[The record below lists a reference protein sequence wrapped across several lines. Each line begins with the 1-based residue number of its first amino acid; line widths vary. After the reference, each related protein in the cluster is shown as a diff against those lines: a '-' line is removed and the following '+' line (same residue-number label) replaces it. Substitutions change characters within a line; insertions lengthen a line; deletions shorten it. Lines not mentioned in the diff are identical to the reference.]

1 MFVLVVAF
9 IPIGA
14 ICQNPWNTI
23 GVLRFKNNPK
33 YNNSIE
39 MFDTRSLVSGRK
51 NSDYHTIQPP
61 YKIEY
66 KDETYGIGISE
77 IHGDTIRLII
87 SDKMGT
93 PKYAWTLLDTAVVDY
108 ILWQDYIPQQKYVF
122 FIDSKENAL
131 QFFSSPNGERKHIV
145 LPDAKERIYMFG
157 NTIWLAKDFDMAPTG
172 YTANGGWLQVDVSV
186 PHDEGDD
193 DFECK
198 RVRAW
203 IKYLDDKGRPL
214 VWFHTRD

>member
-1 MFVLVVAF
+1 M
-9 IPIGA
+9 
-14 ICQNPWNTI
+14 
-23 GVLRFKNNPK
+23 
-33 YNNSIE
+33 YS
-39 MFDTRSLVSGRK
+39 
-51 NSDYHTIQPP
+51 
-61 YKIEY
+61 
-66 KDETYGIGISE
+66 
-77 IHGDTIRLII
+77 
-87 SDKMGT
+87 
-93 PKYAWTLLDTAVVDY
+93 
-108 ILWQDYIPQQKYVF
+108 
-122 FIDSKENAL
+122 L